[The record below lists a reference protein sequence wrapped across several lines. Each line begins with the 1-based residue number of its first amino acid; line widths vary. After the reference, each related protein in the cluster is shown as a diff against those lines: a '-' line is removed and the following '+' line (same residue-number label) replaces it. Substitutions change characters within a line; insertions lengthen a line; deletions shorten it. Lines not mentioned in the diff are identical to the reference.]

1 MIRNYVLLLGIGV
14 IWGSQFIFQQV
25 AVQDIPPVWIGFA
38 RSFIGFMTLFVICK
52 YLRLRGGR
60 NWFIFGVIGFLEA
73 TVPFVLIPWGQQY
86 VDSSITAILIA
97 TVAFF
102 ATILSPVIL
111 KESNINFFK
120 ILSVIIGFA
129 GLVILFFPDLFSVK
143 KAFNLWGVLAIILA
157 AASFACSLLCIK
169 KFGGSLHPV
178 VLARN
183 VLAMS
188 SIQLFIVG
196 LFICPKI
203 HAQPTLPSVSAVVFL
218 GVMCAGVVYFLF
230 MKLIH
235 DAGPIFAS
243 LTNYLVPAVGVFIGT
258 IIAHEYISI
267 NTWVALAT
275 IFIALA
281 VNQISPR
288 KLKL

>member
-1 MIRNYVLLLGIGV
+1 MVRNYILLLSIGV
-14 IWGSQFIFQQV
+14 IWGSQFIFQQI
-25 AVQDIPPVWIGFA
+25 AVENIPPVWIGFS
-38 RSFIGFMTLFVICK
+38 RSFIGFITLFVICK
-52 YLRLRGGR
+52 YMGLRGGR
-60 NWFIFGVIGFLEA
+60 SWFIFGVIGFLEA

-97 TVAFF
+97 TVPFF
-102 ATILSPVIL
+102 ATILAPFIL
-111 KESNINFFK
+111 KESNLNIFK
-120 ILSVIIGFA
+120 LLSVAIGFV
-129 GLVILFFPDLFSVK
+129 GLIVLFFPDLFSV
-143 KAFNLWGVLAIILA
+143 AFNFWGVLAIIVA
-157 AASFACSLLCIK
+157 AASFACSLLFIR

-183 VLAMS
+183 ILAMS

-196 LFICPKI
+196 LFFSRGVYIGFS
-203 HAQPTLPSVSAVVFL
+203 LPSIGAVIFL

-243 LTNYLVPAVGVFIGT
+243 LTNYLVPAIGVFIGA
-258 IIAHEYISI
+258 IIAHEDISI
-267 NTWVALAT
+267 NTWVALVI
-275 IFIALA
+275 IFIALV

-288 KLKL
+288 KFRS